1 MPRTGLPGGTRELT
15 ILTENN
21 LKRRGSRSLDPT
33 GPARVRTQHPA
44 CPIIIRNGAS

>member
-1 MPRTGLPGGTRELT
+1 MPRTGLPGGTQELT

-33 GPARVRTQHPA
+33 GPARVRNTRHA
-44 CPIIIRNGAS
+44 